1 MQESAAG
8 DGNPLAEE
16 PEQQV
21 AAFVDGDE
29 DKIDRQHRAAVTI
42 GLEQKEQVENHPG
55 SERPSCGGL
64 PIFFEGFE
72 RWKARSERVRKIH
85 GGAEQVRSGCGRGD

>member
-42 GLEQKEQVENHPG
+42 GVVEKQQIENQPKG
-55 SERPSCGGL
+55 ERPARDGL
-64 PIFFEGFE
+64 PIFREGFE

-85 GGAEQVRSGCGRGD
+85 GGAEQVRSADGRED